1 LPAAHQHAQTDWSQI
16 PSFRKIGIEPEVEVI
31 NIEGM
36 AEEVEGVQ
44 EIFLN

>member
-1 LPAAHQHAQTDWSQI
+1 MHKQTGARCFIQ
-16 PSFRKIGIEPEVEVI
+16 KIGIEPEVEVI

-44 EIFLN
+44 EILLN